1 MPYLMHNLYKHHNT
15 VAITTILYLFSN
27 TGHGGFN
34 MAGLQFLQRQ
44 LDVQG
49 QPVFADVTEQLHKM
63 RKKRKITTHK

>member
-1 MPYLMHNLYKHHNT
+1 MNITIVQSAVIPYTQDM
-15 VAITTILYLFSN
+15 V
-27 TGHGGFN
+27 GFN

-44 LDVQG
+44 LDAQG